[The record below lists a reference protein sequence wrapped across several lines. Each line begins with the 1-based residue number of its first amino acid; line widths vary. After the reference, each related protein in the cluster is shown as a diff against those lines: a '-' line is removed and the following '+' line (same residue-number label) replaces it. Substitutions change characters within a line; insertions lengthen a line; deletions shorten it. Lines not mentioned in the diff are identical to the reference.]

1 MIEVWGYKVYPQ
13 VKSFVEDLENEV
25 EDLERQLKEAR
36 EVIGNILNITYDS
49 EGVAGYHDNG
59 DVALW
64 EEFEEIQQLEEQL
77 KEKGE

>member
-1 MIEVWGYKVYPQ
+1 MSCPLHSNDNSCAGCAKVKIQ
-13 VKSFVEDLENEV
+13 R
-25 EDLERQLKEAR
+25 LERQLAEAR

-77 KEKGE
+77 KEKGDE